1 MTGHVPPLQLPGAW
15 HFLGIAGAII
25 FYSRFYVQWIVSERE
40 GQSTL
45 PEIFWHLSTAGSLA
59 LLVYAIA
66 TRSPLGALGQCFN
79 IVVYARNILHL
90 WRKRFEVAPSV
101 NLMVHG
107 FVGAIVI
114 VSVGFLLSIW
124 AGELQTNRAA
134 PPEIARQVWLWLA
147 LGLVGQLLFAGRFLI
162 QWIATERKGECTVP
176 RIFWQLSIV
185 ATVLQAAC
193 FLQRGE
199 WVFAVGSSAVMF
211 VYFRN
216 LSLFNVNALETLV
229 DS

>member
-1 MTGHVPPLQLPGAW
+1 MTVQDTPLQLAGAW
-15 HFLGIAGAII
+15 HALGIAGAII
-25 FYSRFYVQWIVSERE
+25 FYSRFYIQWIVSERE

-45 PEIFWHLSTAGSLA
+45 PEVFWHLSTAGSMA

-79 IVVYARNILHL
+79 IVVYARNLLHL
-90 WRKRFEVAPSV
+90 WRRRFTVGPGV
-101 NLMVHG
+101 NLLLHG
-107 FVGAIVI
+107 FVGCTVI
-114 VSVGFLLSIW
+114 VSVAFLISIW
-124 AGELQTNRAA
+124 AGELHMNRAA
-134 PPEIARQVWLWLA
+134 SPDAARQAWFWLV
-147 LGLVGQLLFAGRFLI
+147 LGLAGQVLFAGRFLI

-176 RIFWQLSIV
+176 RIFWQLSVV

-193 FLQRGE
+193 FVQRGE
-199 WVFAVGSSAVMF
+199 WVFAAGSSAVLF

-216 LSLFNVNALETLV
+216 LSLLNVNALETIA